1 MCVQAFLVPQLCA
14 YITYMKLN
22 RSKLQG
28 MDNIVGKN
36 VTIDHL
42 AGSFDSFA
50 KSSAARLAVE
60 NVCDEKILRGVH
72 YEGAL
77 FHVTTN
83 SEERQVTHSTLG
95 DKFLLLK
102 GTLFL
107 YFPSNK
113 IDITLI
119 DPLTFGVRMEII
131 LGATATFT
139 FRH

>member
-1 MCVQAFLVPQLCA
+1 MEK
-14 YITYMKLN
+14 IE
-22 RSKLQG
+22 
-28 MDNIVGKN
+28 KN
-36 VTIDHL
+36 LTIDHL
-42 AGSFDSFA
+42 ASSFNSFA

-60 NVCDEKILRGVH
+60 NMCDEKILRCVH

-83 SEERQVTHSTLG
+83 SEERQITNSTLG

-102 GTLFL
+102 KRKRKNIHCHFYNKL
-107 YFPSNK
+107 SNK
-113 IDITLI
+113 RYYLI